1 MHAGLTEHKQVAD
14 TVLRLHAHTAA
25 RPRLRFA
32 SADEARLLD
41 ADLEILPLAGSVSTD
56 ASHLHSTLAAPDG
69 HVFGRHVVWRC
80 IVRTTAE
87 VLIAL
92 LDAWGFGREHDA
104 AAEYDEQAIRRRVA
118 APGTPT

>member
-41 ADLEILPLAGSVSTD
+41 ADLEILTLAGSVSTD

-69 HVFGRHVVWRC
+69 HVVGYRC

-104 AAEYDEQAIRRRVA
+104 ATKYDELAIRRRVA
-118 APGTPT
+118 APGTPNQGRS